1 MLWLKIIQHYMN
13 LWKTKVHLI
22 LAGWWRYFFSTIKI
36 YNKEQAT
43 KTKIIEKWVVELL
56 ECSRA
61 RWNEAVAGKRIML
74 ISVRDTFPLKSGGFS
89 ISPILFLSNSLSF
102 AQNIVQIR
110 GKNGSP
116 NISRLWQIR
125 DWEGEWLYRRD
136 CPARRTNI
144 IVIINQLNYPSGSQ
158 ESRDVCEH
166 YANNSAGWTMCIA
179 LVCDIIVVGILHPS
193 ARFCKVGGTFCHI
206 SFIIA
211 VNRTQFK
218 I

>member
-1 MLWLKIIQHYMN
+1 MDIPF
-13 LWKTKVHLI
+13 
-22 LAGWWRYFFSTIKI
+22 RPFSS
-36 YNKEQAT
+36 
-43 KTKIIEKWVVELL
+43 
-56 ECSRA
+56 SR
-61 RWNEAVAGKRIML
+61 
-74 ISVRDTFPLKSGGFS
+74 
-89 ISPILFLSNSLSF
+89 ILFRSHK
-102 AQNIVQIR
+102 NIVQIR

-136 CPARRTNI
+136 CPARLTNI

-193 ARFCKVGGTFCHI
+193 SVARFCNVGGTFFHI